1 VAELMRKLAEHIDS
15 EPEREALPGA
25 LR

>member
-1 VAELMRKLAEHIDS
+1 VAELMRKLADHIDS
-15 EPEREALPGA
+15 EPEREAFLGA